1 MLHFII
7 SVPGST
13 NRCPGKPGAAQ
24 TVCRSSQPPQHADV
38 HHGEVVEGALVVARG
53 NTAELFEPVDQ
64 TLDEIATPVRGAVEV
79 WLPTLVAL
87 ARDHRPDVT
96 PA

>member
-1 MLHFII
+1 VFHAATTDDAASCWKSDQI
-7 SVPGST
+7 SPIRAST
-13 NRCPGKPGAAQ
+13 MPAIREIR
-24 TVCRSSQPPQHADV
+24 V
-38 HHGEVVEGALVVARG
+38 
-53 NTAELFEPVDQ
+53 EPVDQ

-79 WLPTLVAL
+79 WLSTLVAL